1 MAVGGSTGAAAY
13 GRRLGQGL
21 RNLPVLNRGEVDES
35 FREPVVSASLE
46 PQRKCL
52 LGVCLL
58 CVTRVGREFQ
68 GFQGI
73 PGHVCM
79 GRGLTHHHPSSVTLQ
94 RMNLRRKAVESW
106 VLSHFPE
113 ASWEVVLGSEEL
125 NSILRLW
132 IFLVYS
138 FCIFTDFIDRCG
150 VFFFLFPDWRG

>member
-68 GFQGI
+68 GFQQVSQGMCVW
-73 PGHVCM
+73 G
-79 GRGLTHHHPSSVTLQ
+79 GG
-94 RMNLRRKAVESW
+94 
-106 VLSHFPE
+106 
-113 ASWEVVLGSEEL
+113 
-125 NSILRLW
+125 
-132 IFLVYS
+132 
-138 FCIFTDFIDRCG
+138 
-150 VFFFLFPDWRG
+150 